1 MNKKERSRIRR
12 ETLKQLGLCIQ
23 CGKVK
28 AEGSKTCCRPCLDKI
43 AGKMRKIRGTEV
55 STTNAWWANLSAN

>member
-1 MNKKERSRIRR
+1 MNKKERNKIRR
-12 ETLKQLGLCIQ
+12 ETLKSLGMCIQ

-43 AGKMRKIRGTEV
+43 AGKMRKIRGTEIPAP
-55 STTNAWWANLSAN
+55 NAWWTELSAN